1 MPLIANFLL
10 FQLAWFAC
18 VLGGAKGLPWFG
30 IAVVALVAAV
40 HLRSAVRPGT
50 EALLLLVVAAVGA
63 LWDGLLAGFGWLVYP
78 SGTFATWLAPSWII
92 AMWLAFA
99 TTFNRSLGWLK
110 GRWYL
115 AAGLGAVS
123 GPLAY
128 SAGAALGGVSF
139 PDPFL
144 AMAVL
149 AGGWS
154 FLMPALLALAGWLD
168 GFGLTPAAPPAYAEA
183 RSRV

>member
-10 FQLAWFAC
+10 FQLAWFAS

-30 IAVVALVAAV
+30 VAVAGLVAAI
-40 HLRSAVRPGT
+40 HLRSAIRPGA
-50 EALLLLVVAAVGA
+50 EALLLIIVAAVGA

-92 AMWLAFA
+92 AMWVAFA

-115 AAGLGAVS
+115 AAALGAVG
-123 GPLAY
+123 GPLAFA
-128 SAGAALGGVSF
+128 AGAALGGVSF
-139 PDPFL
+139 PDPPL

-154 FLMPALLALAGWLD
+154 FLMPALLALAGRLD
-168 GFGLTPAAPPAYAEA
+168 GFASAPAAVSDYAEA